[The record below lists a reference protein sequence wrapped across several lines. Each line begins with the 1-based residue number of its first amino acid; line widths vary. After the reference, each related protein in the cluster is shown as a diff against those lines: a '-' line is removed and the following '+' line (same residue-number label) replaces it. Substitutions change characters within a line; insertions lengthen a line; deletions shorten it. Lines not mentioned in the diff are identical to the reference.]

1 MGSIQLYT
9 GPWDFESAKH
19 LLSRAMFAPSYEQ
32 ITWSV
37 QQGLEATIDQLL
49 QPNPLPEPPINAFY
63 DEDPEVAIGST
74 WVHARY
80 EEKSVNEGINYRQRS
95 LTAWTIKTIF
105 EEGISAREKLTLF
118 FHNHFAINSVLDER
132 YLYRYISTIREKCLG
147 DYRALTKAIAIDPS
161 MLRYLNGRQN
171 KRQAPN
177 ENFARELLEL
187 FTVGKG
193 PQAGPGDYSHYT
205 EKDIVE
211 IARSMTGWYDVGYT
225 DTEYQGEI
233 GAQFNIMDHSE
244 GVKELSVHFN
254 AAQIP
259 DLLDQEYAYV
269 IDVIFTSAQASRF
282 LAEKLFRW
290 FVHYDTSL
298 AGVDQ
303 FLEDLADTVREEQ
316 FNISAILTA
325 LWKSDHFYEM
335 RYRATMIKNPMDFIM
350 GILKTGD
357 LHISNTLDEEY
368 DSFYR
373 IFDFLGK
380 MQMEY
385 FDIPEAAGWKA
396 YYRSPLYSRNW
407 INATTL
413 PIRMQLVDDLLV
425 NGLYPFMTNGE
436 RMFVRFLPQLVHLP
450 EARDPDFVIE
460 FLQKITLHEPL
471 KKEEQDRMK
480 AILLDG
486 LPDFE
491 WTVQFESF
499 IAQPTPDVEE
509 VLNLRI
515 NRALQYAFRH
525 PVFQLH

>member
-1 MGSIQLYT
+1 MGSIRFYT

-32 ITWSV
+32 IIWSV
-37 QQGLEATIDQLL
+37 EQGLEATIERLL
-49 QPNPLPEPPINAFY
+49 VSNPLPEPPVNSFY
-63 DEDPEVAIGST
+63 DGDPEVSVGST
-74 WVHARY
+74 WIHARY
-80 EEKSVNEGINYRQRS
+80 EEQSVNEGLNYRQRS
-95 LTAWTIKTIF
+95 LTAWTMKTIL

-132 YLYRYISTIREKCLG
+132 YLYRYISTIRKFCLG
-147 DYRALTKAIAIDPS
+147 DYRTLTKAIAIDPS

-171 KRQAPN
+171 KRGAPN

-193 PQAGPGDYSHYT
+193 PQVGPGDYSHYT
-205 EKDIVE
+205 ERDIVE

-225 DTEYQGEI
+225 DVEYVGEV
-233 GAQFNIMDHSE
+233 GARFSIMDHSE
-244 GVKELSVHFN
+244 GTKELSIHFN
-254 AAQIP
+254 QAQIP

-269 IDVIFTSAQASRF
+269 IDVIFSSLQASRF
-282 LAEKLFRW
+282 LAEKLFGW
-290 FVHYDTSL
+290 YIHYDMTL
-298 AGVDQ
+298 EGVDEY
-303 FLEDLADTVREEQ
+303 LDDLAETVREEQ
-316 FNISAILTA
+316 FNISAILATF
-325 LWKSDHFYEM
+325 WKSEHFYEV
-335 RYRATMIKNPMDFIM
+335 RYRASMIKNPMDYIM

-357 LHISNTLDEEY
+357 LQISETLDERY

-373 IFDFLGK
+373 LFDFLGK

-396 YYRSPLYSRNW
+396 YYRSPLYSRIW

-413 PIRMQLVDDLLV
+413 PVRMQLVDDLLV
-425 NGLYPFMTNGE
+425 NGLYPFMTNGD
-436 RMFVRFLPQLVHLP
+436 RIFVRFLPRLLLIP
-450 EARDPDFVIE
+450 DASDPNFVLE
-460 FLQKITLHEPL
+460 FLQKITLHKPL
-471 KKEEQDRMK
+471 KKEEQETMK

-491 WTVQFESF
+491 WTLQFESYLTE
-499 IAQPTPDVEE
+499 PTPQLEE
-509 VLNLRI
+509 VLSLRI

>member
-1 MGSIQLYT
+1 
-9 GPWDFESAKH
+9 
-19 LLSRAMFAPSYEQ
+19 MFAPSYEQ
-32 ITWSV
+32 ISWSV
-37 QQGLEATIDQLL
+37 EQGLEATIEQLL
-49 QPNPLPEPPINAFY
+49 LDNPLPDPPVNPFY
-63 DEDPEVAIGST
+63 EGDPEVSIGST
-74 WVHARY
+74 WVRARY
-80 EEKSVNEGINYRQRS
+80 EEKSINAGINYRQRS

-105 EEGISAREKLTLF
+105 EEEISAREKLTLF

-132 YLYRYISTIREKCLG
+132 YLYRYITTIRENCLG
-147 DYRALTKAIAIDPS
+147 DYRSLTKAIAIDPS

-171 KRQAPN
+171 KRGAPN

-193 PQAGPGDYSHYT
+193 PQIGPGDYSHYT
-205 EKDIVE
+205 ERDIVE

-225 DTEYQGEI
+225 DVQYQGEVD
-233 GAQFNIMDHSE
+233 AQFNFFDHSE
-244 GVKELSVHFN
+244 GTKQLSAHFN
-254 AAQIP
+254 DAQIP

-269 IDVIFTSAQASRF
+269 IDVIFSSPQASRF

-298 AGVDQ
+298 DGVEE
-303 FLEDLADTVREEQ
+303 FLDDLAETVREEQ
-316 FNISAILTA
+316 FNMRTILATM
-325 LWKSDHFYEM
+325 WKSEHFYED
-335 RYRATMIKNPMDFIM
+335 RFRAAMIKNPMDFIM
-350 GILKTGD
+350 GILKTGT
-357 LHISNTLDEEY
+357 LQMSETLDEYY

-425 NGLYPFMTNGE
+425 NGLYPFMTNGD
-436 RMFVRFLPQLVHLP
+436 RMFVRFLPRLLLIQD
-450 EARDPDFVIE
+450 ARDPNFVID
-460 FLQKITLHEPL
+460 FLQKITLPKPL
-471 KKEEQDRMK
+471 KKEEQETMK

-491 WTVQFESF
+491 WTVQFESL
-499 IAQPTPDVEE
+499 IAEPNPQLEE